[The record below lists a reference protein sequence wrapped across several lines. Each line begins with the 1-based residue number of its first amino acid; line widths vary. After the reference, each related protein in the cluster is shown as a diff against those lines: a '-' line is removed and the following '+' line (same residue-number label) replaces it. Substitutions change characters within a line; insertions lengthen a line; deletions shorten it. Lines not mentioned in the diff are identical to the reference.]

1 MSFIL
6 LYYVLGILIIP
17 GILLGIYAQVKVSRT
32 YKTYSQV
39 QSEKGVTAAELARA
53 VLDSA
58 GLQEIE
64 LRKEKGFLTDHYH
77 PTQKYIALSEDV
89 YDSASVAAL
98 GVAMHEVGHAIQKKE
113 HYFFLG
119 FRQVLVPITNLAS
132 RLLWPMVIIGL
143 LLGVFL
149 TANAMVGLIVL
160 GVGVGFYA
168 LTLLLNL
175 VTLPV
180 EFDASKRA
188 LRLLED
194 GGFLNDAELDG
205 ARQVLKAAALTY
217 VAAFV
222 VSLLE
227 ILRFVLYIF
236 LSRDN

>member
-98 GVAMHEVGHAIQKKE
+98 EVGHAIQKKE

-143 LLGVFL
+143 LLGIFL

-222 VSLLE
+222 VSLFE

>member
-6 LYYVLGILIIP
+6 LYYVLGILIVP
-17 GILLGIYAQVKVSRT
+17 GILLGFYAQARVSRT
-32 YKTYSQV
+32 FKTYSQV
-39 QSEKGVTAAELARA
+39 QSEKGVTASQLARA

-64 LRKEKGFLTDHYH
+64 LRKESGFLTDHYH
-77 PTQKYIALSEDV
+77 PTKKYIALSEEV
-89 YDSASVAAL
+89 YDSSSVAAL

-119 FRQVLVPITNLAS
+119 FRQVLVPITNIAS

-143 LLGVFL
+143 LLGIFV
-149 TANAMVGLIVL
+149 TSSTMVGLVVL

-168 LTLLLNL
+168 LSLLLNL

-180 EFDASKRA
+180 EFDASRRA

-194 GGFLNDAELDG
+194 GNFLNDAELDG
-205 ARQVLKAAALTY
+205 AREVLKSAALTY
-217 VAAFV
+217 VASFV
-222 VSLLE
+222 VALLE
-227 ILRFVLYIF
+227 VVRLVLYIF
-236 LSRDN
+236 LSREN

>member
-143 LLGVFL
+143 LLGIFL